1 MKKLF
6 LLPLIVFLGILESS
20 STFASQ
26 TLCTKK
32 FLTTKQLVALVKP
45 SVAIVYANGQGSA
58 FVVGQGEKNTYLITN
73 RHVVADN
80 RYVKIKWEDGSLDKA
95 AVIARAKK

>member
-32 FLTTKQLVALVKP
+32 FLSTKQIVSIVKP
-45 SVAIVYANGQGSA
+45 SVATVLANGLGSA
-58 FVVGQGEKNTYLITN
+58 FVVGQSKNNTFLITN
-73 RHVVADN
+73 RHVVADSQ
-80 RYVKIKWEDGSLDKA
+80 YIEV
-95 AVIARAKK
+95 